1 MKSRIELE
9 VIRLPIGAI
18 TDIDRGDMEG
28 EGGVRVED
36 VEEGEVETKEFEW
49 KEFGKVEK
57 RRVVPRGVK
66 VAGVV
71 GVDVGEGGE
80 VKSVVT
86 WFDML
91 LQIHQHCCLRRGKT

>member
-1 MKSRIELE
+1 MKSRIKLE
-9 VIRLPIGAI
+9 VIRLPIGTIA
-18 TDIDRGDMEG
+18 DIDKGDMEG

-57 RRVVPRGVK
+57 RCVIPRGVK

-86 WFDML
+86 WFGML
-91 LQIHQHCCLRRGKT
+91 LQIHQHCCLRRRKT